1 MHAFLSFRKNLIR
14 SIDRVHNLR
23 LNEAKF
29 LVLVY
34 LTEISLV
41 FYKLWLFE
49 KCVRSESTFAVIL
62 SRC

>member
-1 MHAFLSFRKNLIR
+1 MHTLSFRKMLIR

-23 LNEAKF
+23 LFEAKF
-29 LVLVY
+29 YVLVY

-41 FYKLWLFE
+41 FYKLPLFK
-49 KCVRSESTFAVIL
+49 KCERSESTFAVIL